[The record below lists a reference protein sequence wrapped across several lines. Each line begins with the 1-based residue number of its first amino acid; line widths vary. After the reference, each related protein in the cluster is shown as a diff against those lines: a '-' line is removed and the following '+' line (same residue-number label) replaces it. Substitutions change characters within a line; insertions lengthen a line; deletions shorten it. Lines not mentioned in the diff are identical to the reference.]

1 MAKMPD
7 FGACADLTVVVDVG
21 GGVCGK
27 RHFWILDFGFT
38 IYECGALPID
48 YQLLSDIQS
57 VGSCHPDHREGSS
70 ILIVTIC
77 TKVLL
82 NDIWSA
88 TY

>member
-1 MAKMPD
+1 MYH
-7 FGACADLTVVVDVG
+7 LEL
-21 GGVCGK
+21 
-27 RHFWILDFGFT
+27 RFT
-38 IYECGALPID
+38 IYECGASSYECGALPID